1 MKIKKPE
8 LIEQKRNEII
18 EIAKKMIIEEGLE
31 ALSIRK
37 IATVMNQTPGIIYHY
52 FKDKEEIIN
61 NIVQLGYQDIL
72 SVIKM
77 GQSTSP
83 TESIYYIFKGYIK
96 AMLDN
101 YYLFEI
107 IMNSSSKE
115 IKDNVNILNIGISK
129 HRKSM
134 QLLCSDIDRGNR
146 EGVFKVENIE
156 LRAQTLWCAT
166 YGLIQRIAIEK
177 PINREEIIE
186 EHLQM
191 LLSSMRG

>member
-8 LIEQKRNEII
+8 LIEKKRNEII

-83 TESIYYIFKGYIK
+83 TESIYYIFKGYIN

-101 YYLFEI
+101 YYLFQI
-107 IMNSSSKE
+107 IMTSSSKE

-134 QLLCSDIDRGNR
+134 QLLCSDIDNGNR

-177 PINREEIIE
+177 PINREELIE